1 MGFKAA
7 ALQFTVIAS
16 SLLFS
21 LGPASGQD
29 RLVKLVGLGDSL
41 MAGYQLPPQQA
52 LPAQLQEKLR
62 GRGLNVEIVNA
73 GVSGDTSAGGRS
85 RVDWS
90 VPDGTDGV
98 ILELGANDA
107 LRGLSPADTEAN
119 LEAIIGRLKERGM
132 SILLVGMLAPP
143 NMGADYADAFNPIYP
158 RLAEKHQLAFYPFV
172 LDGVVTKPELQLDDG
187 MHPNG
192 EGVAVMAEGMLPVAE
207 AFVGDILKLSK

>member
-7 ALQFTVIAS
+7 ALQFSVIACC
-16 SLLFS
+16 LLFS
-21 LGPASGQD
+21 LAPASGQE
-29 RLVKLVGLGDSL
+29 RLVKLVGFGDSL
-41 MAGYQLPPQQA
+41 MAGYQLPQQEA
-52 LPAQLQEKLR
+52 LPTQLQQKLKAK
-62 GRGLNVEIVNA
+62 GVNVEIANA
-73 GVSGDTSAGGRS
+73 GVSGDTSASGRS

-107 LRGLSPADTEAN
+107 LRGLSPAETEAN
-119 LEAIIGRLKERGM
+119 LEAIIGRLKERGI

-143 NMGADYADAFNPIYP
+143 NMGPDYADAFNPIYP

-172 LDGVVTKPELQLDDG
+172 LEGVVTKSELQLEDG

-192 EGVAVMAEGMLPVAE
+192 EGVGVMADGMLPVAE
-207 AFVGDILKLSK
+207 AFVGEILKASK